1 MARLC
6 DICDPA
12 AVEQAIAGGLVSVR
26 SEGRLSILNYTAR
39 AAYSRSW
46 NEATLA
52 CRGLILDDDRVV
64 ARPFPKFFGPS
75 EPDAPCIP
83 AESGMQVTEKLDG
96 SLGIVYPHPDGGV
109 RVATRGSLT
118 SEQAVEATSI
128 WHEKYRHVAIP
139 EGLTPLV
146 EIIYPA
152 NRVVVDYGG
161 TRDLGLIALIDNET
175 GADVDT
181 TRLGWPGPQAETVAF
196 SSFAA
201 LVDHMSEAAGE
212 LSEGYVARFA
222 SNGTGPH
229 TRFKLKFPAYTAA
242 HRAIFRL
249 NSARVWE
256 AAACEAAFRMGL
268 PAKEAAG
275 ALRLSPERVAGLL
288 GREAG
293 PVEGLRAALP
303 EELLPWYD
311 AAVAEASAAADER
324 IRLYEA
330 LSRRADDEADDGS
343 DRAFAAAA
351 QRLAAGSGV
360 HPGPMFS
367 LRRGRKNA
375 RLAIWRQT
383 KPSVQLAAEMLTA
396 DAAAAS
402 ADVSRAVGGRTP

>member
-1 MARLC
+1 MACLY

-26 SEGRLSILNYTAR
+26 ADGRLRILNYTAK

-52 CRGLILDDDRVV
+52 CRGLILDDADRAV

-75 EPDAPCIP
+75 EPDAPAIP
-83 AESGMQVTEKLDG
+83 AGEGMQVTNKLDG

-118 SEQAVEATSI
+118 SDQAVEATRI

-139 EGLTPLV
+139 QGLTPLV

-152 NRVVVDYGG
+152 NRVVVDYGV
-161 TRDLGLIALIDNET
+161 TRDLVLIALIDIET
-175 GADVDT
+175 GSDVDAAV
-181 TRLGWPGPQAETVAF
+181 LDWPGPQAQTVAF
-196 SSFAA
+196 PSFAA
-201 LVDHMSEAAGE
+201 LMDHVSEAAE
-212 LSEGYVARFA
+212 ENREGYVARFA
-222 SNGTGPH
+222 SDGIRPH

-242 HRAIFRL
+242 HSAIFGL

-275 ALRLSPERVAGLL
+275 ALRLSTERVAGLL
-288 GREAG
+288 GRAAG
-293 PVEGLRAALP
+293 PVEGLRSTLP
-303 EELLPWYD
+303 EEFLPWYD
-311 AAVAEASAAADER
+311 AAVAEAAAAAAER
-324 IRLYEA
+324 IRLYET
-330 LSRRADDEADDGS
+330 LTRRAAEEAVDGT
-343 DRAFAAAA
+343 DRAFAAVA
-351 QRLAAGSGV
+351 QRLAAESGV

-367 LRRGRKNA
+367 LRRGRKDA
-375 RLAIWRQT
+375 KLAIWRQT
-383 KPSVQLAAEMLTA
+383 KPARKKEA
-396 DAAAAS
+396 DYP
-402 ADVSRAVGGRTP
+402 VVEGPGQR